1 METILTVVHLF
12 LAIGLVAL
20 VLMQHGKGADA
31 GAAFGSGA
39 SATVFGSQGS
49 ANFLSR
55 ATAVM
60 ATLFFIT
67 SLWLAYYAMQSTE
80 TVSLMDAVPA
90 IPAEPVP
97 AVDEAATDLPSIP
110 GMPAENTD
118 GSTESDLPVINMP
131 VEEAPVE
138 PADVNKAASEA
149 AGQAALDA
157 PAVEEVE
164 TAVEAVK
171 VEAGIPATSTP
182 E

>member
-12 LAIGLVAL
+12 LAIGLVGL
-20 VLMQHGKGADA
+20 VLIQHGKGADA

-67 SLWLAYYAMQSTE
+67 SLWLAYYAMQTTE
-80 TVSLMDAVPA
+80 QAGLMDNVETAPASIVPE
-90 IPAEPVP
+90 ITEPA
-97 AVDEAATDLPSIP
+97 AVDSDSALPSVPETQTEANIESDMPSIP
-110 GMPAENTD
+110 
-118 GSTESDLPVINMP
+118 V
-131 VEEAPVE
+131 
-138 PADVNKAASEA
+138 AASETVE
-149 AGQAALDA
+149 QAAA
-157 PAVEEVE
+157 EMPAVVEEIKTEVE
-164 TAVEAVK
+164 NKAEQTQNTVVP
-171 VEAGIPATSTP
+171 VIP